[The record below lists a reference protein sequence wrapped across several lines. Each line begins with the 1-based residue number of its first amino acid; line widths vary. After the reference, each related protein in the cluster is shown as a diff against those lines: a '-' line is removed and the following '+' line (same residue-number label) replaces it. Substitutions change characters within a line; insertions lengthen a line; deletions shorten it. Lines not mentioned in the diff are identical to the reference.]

1 MPGSRPCAG
10 GRGGPVGAAARRRG
24 DRAAGLGRAAPGY
37 GKPGPGVFRCR
48 RVERPA
54 PGDLASAPGRCR
66 GRAPPR
72 RAGHGALVAGAI
84 AGVYVCLAVVDH
96 ATFFRDPSATR
107 KVAPPWPAS
116 SGPAWAMC
124 CWCAWMTTS
133 PSIAA
138 PRRCCWDGTIAR
150 FSRRGPVM
158 TPDPA
163 SRSSGS
169 STRRRPAPC
178 TDDGLSHG
186 QDPAHRRRPDAVRPD
201 GGVSRAA
208 RFRPGAGQSRRSGRP
223 GVSSA
228 LRRDRGAGRVA
239 ARPGWAESLP
249 RSARPL
255 GRADPDALRYP
266 QRPGAS
272 PGPGRGRRRLCGE
285 ARVATCAAGADTRA
299 VAPAQSV
306 AAGAASAG
314 IRRTGHRL
322 RATPGLAARRRGGPD
337 HDGIRGALGAGERS
351 GQGAVPASA
360 DAAAA
365 RHQQFRP
372 AQQHR
377 RLGSG
382 CAASWKRTGMP
393 HPASRRSGARAICSC
408 RRSKAA
414 EPDVRPACPTPRP
427 ARDCG
432 TGASATAARSGA
444 ASTVPARPGPAGGAA
459 AD

>member
-1 MPGSRPCAG
+1 MRWRA
-10 GRGGPVGAAARRRG
+10 RRPVGAAARRRG

-37 GKPGPGVFRCR
+37 GKPGSLAYFVAGALSVLLLAASPR
-48 RVERPA
+48 RPTFAAGGRRRAA
-54 PGDLASAPGRCR
+54 PGTGR
-66 GRAPPR
+66 
-72 RAGHGALVAGAI
+72 LWLGAI

-107 KVAPPWPAS
+107 KVAPWPAS

-255 GRADPDALRYP
+255 GSADPDAP
-266 QRPGAS
+266 
-272 PGPGRGRRRLCGE
+272 
-285 ARVATCAAGADTRA
+285 
-299 VAPAQSV
+299 
-306 AAGAASAG
+306 
-314 IRRTGHRL
+314 I
-322 RATPGLAARRRGGPD
+322 
-337 HDGIRGALGAGERS
+337 
-351 GQGAVPASA
+351 
-360 DAAAA
+360 
-365 RHQQFRP
+365 
-372 AQQHR
+372 
-377 RLGSG
+377 
-382 CAASWKRTGMP
+382 
-393 HPASRRSGARAICSC
+393 
-408 RRSKAA
+408 
-414 EPDVRPACPTPRP
+414 
-427 ARDCG
+427 
-432 TGASATAARSGA
+432 SATAKRKS
-444 ASTVPARPGPAGGAA
+444 RPWTRAPTTMW
-459 AD
+459 

>member
-1 MPGSRPCAG
+1 MSAG
-10 GRGGPVGAAARRRG
+10 RRG
-24 DRAAGLGRAAPGY
+24 PCDLLPRPERHAQVAPALAGEQRACVGDVLLVRLDDDVAEYRCPTSVLLGRHYREVFAP
-37 GKPGPGVFRCR
+37 
-48 RVERPA
+48 
-54 PGDLASAPGRCR
+54 
-66 GRAPPR
+66 
-72 RAGHGALVAGAI
+72 
-84 AGVYVCLAVVDH
+84 
-96 ATFFRDPSATR
+96 
-107 KVAPPWPAS
+107 W
-116 SGPAWAMC
+116 
-124 CWCAWMTTS
+124 
-133 PSIAA
+133 
-138 PRRCCWDGTIAR
+138 
-150 FSRRGPVM
+150 PVM

-322 RATPGLAARRRGGPD
+322 RATPGLAARRRGGP
-337 HDGIRGALGAGERS
+337 
-351 GQGAVPASA
+351 
-360 DAAAA
+360 
-365 RHQQFRP
+365 
-372 AQQHR
+372 
-377 RLGSG
+377 
-382 CAASWKRTGMP
+382 
-393 HPASRRSGARAICSC
+393 
-408 RRSKAA
+408 
-414 EPDVRPACPTPRP
+414 
-427 ARDCG
+427 
-432 TGASATAARSGA
+432 
-444 ASTVPARPGPAGGAA
+444 
-459 AD
+459 